1 MGREEIVERILSDA
15 QREAE
20 ETVRAAKAHA
30 EDILEAARRQCALE
44 RAEAQREAEAQGLR
58 IREGKEALA
67 RLDGAKI
74 RLAAKRRVL
83 DAVYVRALAALL
95 CLDRHDALALSERL
109 LKENAERGDEIVFSE
124 DFPYREDVEALSIV
138 GEMQLSVSEER
149 PDLGGGFVLRGK
161 TSDKDV
167 TYSALLA
174 ADREAHQAEIALA
187 LFGDQ

>member
-20 ETVRAAKAHA
+20 ETVRAARAHA
-30 EDILEAARRQCALE
+30 EDILEAARRQCASE
-44 RAEAQREAEAQGLR
+44 RAEAQREAEAQGMR